1 MATKTVTDDE
11 GNEYTIEVPD
21 APANTNEG
29 PAQLRKALKAAEDAR
44 KAADAELAQYK
55 AKERTR
61 EIETALATKGV
72 KPQIAKFIPADVTAP
87 DQIDKWL
94 TENAEVFGFKTTSSN
109 DSQID
114 PERQTAAEAAAR
126 IHAST
131 QTGTTG
137 SDQAALA
144 AKLSNPNLTKA
155 ELDALTGLGY
165 QTPGRQIR

>member
-11 GNEYTIEVPD
+11 GNTYTIEVED
-21 APANTNEG
+21 APVKETG
-29 PAQLRKALKAAEDAR
+29 PAQLRKALDAEKAARA
-44 KAADAELAQYK
+44 AADAELAQYK

-94 TENAEVFGFKTTSSN
+94 TENAEVFGFQTTPPTN
-109 DSQID
+109 GQLD
-114 PERQTAAEAAAR
+114 PEREAAADAAAR

>member
-11 GNEYTIEVPD
+11 GNTYTIEVED
-21 APANTNEG
+21 APVKETG
-29 PAQLRKALKAAEDAR
+29 PAQLRKALDAEKAARA
-44 KAADAELAQYK
+44 AADAELAQYK

-94 TENAEVFGFKTTSSN
+94 TENADVFGFQTTLSN
-109 DSQID
+109 DGQID
-114 PERQTAAEAAAR
+114 PERQTAADAAAR
-126 IHAST
+126 IHAAT

-144 AKLSNPNLTKA
+144 AKLSDPNLTKA

-165 QTPGRQIR
+165 QTPGRPIR